1 MKESKNINYIINKFM
16 SFEKPII
23 ESKEAGPKSFEQEMV
38 SLESALQNLIDGK
51 LVHYEKQMVDVQN
64 ELERLE
70 NKYIKDL
77 RIAEFL
83 KRAEK
88 KLGIISLAM
97 GGALVLLLNEKMIG
111 AGIAVGGTILATAGL
126 YAESKFSEQ
135 ALKIVDDIRQLINT
149 SREFTYEYLKKG
161 GTVYVKDEGV
171 KDERLHV
178 TDEQVE
184 KARGEMNKDLG
195 KRGKV

>member
-1 MKESKNINYIINKFM
+1 M
-16 SFEKPII
+16 
-23 ESKEAGPKSFEQEMV
+23 
-38 SLESALQNLIDGK
+38 
-51 LVHYEKQMVDVQN
+51 
-64 ELERLE
+64 
-70 NKYIKDL
+70 
-77 RIAEFL
+77 
-83 KRAEK
+83 
-88 KLGIISLAM
+88 
-97 GGALVLLLNEKMIG
+97 LLLNEKMIG
-111 AGIAVGGTILATAGL
+111 GGVAVGGTILATAGL
-126 YAESKFSEQ
+126 YAESKFSGH

>member
-126 YAESKFSEQ
+126 YAESKFSEH